1 MEQYKREFIQFMVR
15 SGVLTFGD
23 FTAKSGR
30 KTPYFINTGNYKT
43 GAQLARLGEFYAA
56 CLASHVKEAPRALFG
71 PAYKGI
77 PLAVTTAVALYEK
90 HGIDVNYCFNRKEA
104 KDHGEG
110 GTMVG
115 YKLQDGDSV
124 VIIEDV
130 VTAGTAMRESIPIL
144 KQCADIR
151 IDALV
156 ISADRMEKGQGE
168 KSAVQEIKEEFGFP
182 VYPIVTVREIIEV
195 LSAEPVD
202 GKLVIDS
209 AVCERMENY
218 LSLYGIP
225 ESRQA

>member
-1 MEQYKREFIQFMVR
+1 MEQYKKAFIQFMVR

-43 GAQLARLGEFYAA
+43 GAQLTKLGEFYAK
-56 CLASHVKEAPRALFG
+56 CLTEHVSKAPDALFG

-77 PLAVTTAVALYEK
+77 PLAMSTAVALYEK
-90 HGIDVNYCFNRKEA
+90 HGIDVNYCFNRKEV

-115 YKLQDGDSV
+115 YKLQDGDRV

-130 VTAGTAMRESIPIL
+130 VTAGTAMRESVPIL
-144 KQCADIR
+144 KQCADVR
-151 IDALV
+151 IEALV

-168 KSAVQEIKEEFGFP
+168 KSAVQEIRDEFGFP
-182 VYPIVTVREIIEV
+182 VYPIVNVRDIINV

-209 AVCERMENY
+209 ATRERMENY
-218 LSLYGIP
+218 LSLYGIS
-225 ESRQA
+225 ESK

>member
-1 MEQYKREFIQFMVR
+1 MEQYKREFIHFMVQ

-43 GAQLARLGEFYAA
+43 GAQLAKLGEFYAK
-56 CLASHVKEAPRALFG
+56 CLTEHVAKAPDALYG

-77 PLAVTTAVALYEK
+77 PLAVSAAVALYEK

-115 YKLQDGDSV
+115 YRLQDGDRV
-124 VIIEDV
+124 VIVEDV

-144 KQCADIR
+144 KQCADVTVE
-151 IDALV
+151 ALI

-168 KSAVQEIKEEFGFP
+168 KSAVQEIREEFGFP
-182 VYPIVTVREIIEV
+182 VYSIVNVRDIIEV
-195 LSAEPVD
+195 LSVEPVD
-202 GKLVIDS
+202 GKLIIDGPTR
-209 AVCERMENY
+209 EKMENY
-218 LSLYGIP
+218 LKQYGIA
-225 ESRQA
+225 ESR